1 MVKAQNVQSYNVTAE
16 EKGLLGSQYYTDF
29 DPIVPLKNTV
39 ANLNIDM
46 IGRTDPKRKKETQL
60 YLSYWE

>member
-1 MVKAQNVQSYNVTAE
+1 VSAE

-29 DPIVPLKNTV
+29 DPIVPLENTV

-46 IGRTDPKRKKETQL
+46 IGRTDPKRKKRHTKL
-60 YLSYWE
+60 YLFDWQR